1 MTYPTD
7 DFEAGESTGL
17 SEHLNSEFALVGGA
31 VDDLAAA
38 VAEGNEALHGHG
50 KETGGCGLT
59 TGTGLSCVLGVGFFW
74 VGGVRYE
81 VAEAEIIVL
90 DPSQTSYLYMDAEG
104 AVTAYVSAQSPNPT
118 GTWFLGTATTD
129 GTTCTAVDDSGADT
143 IAALGDL
150 GDRMTAAEADVAA
163 LESDVDALDGRVT
176 TLESGG
182 GGGGTPIYADGIA
195 RASDNPETV
204 GQKFVAL
211 DAEIDALEE
220 AGTGGGNVV
229 ALPAL
234 PWDADAVN
242 QAFQLQA
249 QTDADNLA
257 AAGSQM
263 DTIQIKWGV
272 YGDGTGETPD
282 FVDRVNSTWLPA

>member
-1 MTYPTD
+1 
-7 DFEAGESTGL
+7 
-17 SEHLNSEFALVGGA
+17 
-31 VDDLAAA
+31 
-38 VAEGNEALHGHG
+38 
-50 KETGGCGLT
+50 
-59 TGTGLSCVLGVGFFW
+59 
-74 VGGVRYE
+74 
-81 VAEAEIIVL
+81 
-90 DPSQTSYLYMDAEG
+90 
-104 AVTAYVSAQSPNPT
+104 
-118 GTWFLGTATTD
+118 
-129 GTTCTAVDDSGADT
+129 
-143 IAALGDL
+143 
-150 GDRMTAAEADVAA
+150 
-163 LESDVDALDGRVT
+163 VDALDGRVT